1 MRGEEGE
8 WEEES
13 WIGVCGEGVAE
24 AKSGCVDRE
33 RGRLLAF
40 LFINTLLEESSID
53 VGTTIGGR
61 PCSAMISLKLEIK
74 ISGFS
79 SPYESRSL
87 MVPTAHK

>member
-33 RGRLLAF
+33 GGIVRGWVWGWRG
-40 LFINTLLEESSID
+40 EMGDSWG
-53 VGTTIGGR
+53 GTELWGW
-61 PCSAMISLKLEIK
+61 
-74 ISGFS
+74 
-79 SPYESRSL
+79 
-87 MVPTAHK
+87 